1 MQGVVRRKEPV
12 GLRHLTSREKAA
24 LSEFVARLRGK
35 YADEIVL
42 VTLFG
47 SKVRGDFD
55 EESDLDVLVVVE
67 GNDRWPYWRAIT
79 DLTSDLL
86 LDYEVNMSAL
96 VFDEEHY
103 QWLMEH
109 RTSIYN
115 NTSGE
120 GVLLWMRKRGEL
132 SSGYASR
139 SARRTFKRHENC

>member
-1 MQGVVRRKEPV
+1 MRETIVSQPALAQLKY
-12 GLRHLTSREKAA
+12 LTDREKAA
-24 LSEFVARLRGK
+24 LSEFVARLQER
-35 YADEIVL
+35 YADEVML

-55 EESDLDVLVVVE
+55 EESDLDLLVVVG

-109 RTSIYN
+109 RAPIYN
-115 NTSGE
+115 STTRE
-120 GVLLWMRKRGEL
+120 GVLVWMKKRGES
-132 SSGYASR
+132 SSGYA
-139 SARRTFKRHENC
+139 

>member
-1 MQGVVRRKEPV
+1 MQRVVKQKELV

-24 LSEFVARLRGK
+24 LSEFVARLREK
-35 YADEIVL
+35 YADEVVL
-42 VTLFG
+42 VVLFG

-67 GNDRWPYWRAIT
+67 GDDRWPYWRAIT

-109 RTSIYN
+109 RAPIYN
-115 NTSGE
+115 STTRE
-120 GVLLWMRKRGEL
+120 GVLVWMKKRGES
-132 SSGYASR
+132 SSGYA
-139 SARRTFKRHENC
+139 

>member
-1 MQGVVRRKEPV
+1 MQRVFEQKELA
-12 GLRHLTSREKAA
+12 GLRHLNSREKAA
-24 LSEFVARLRGK
+24 LSEFVARLRER
-35 YADEIVL
+35 YADEVVS

-67 GNDRWPYWRAIT
+67 GDDRWPYWRAIT

-86 LDYEVNMSAL
+86 LDYEVNVSAL

-109 RTSIYN
+109 RTPIYN
-115 NTSGE
+115 NTTRE
-120 GVLLWMRKRGEL
+120 GVPIWMKERDESLLA
-132 SSGYASR
+132 YA
-139 SARRTFKRHENC
+139 